1 MGTDQALKKSDTAK
15 SKPNS
20 IRIKRLVK
28 RGLVKLVFFILLLGF
43 AYVILYPF
51 LFKLTAAFMSYDD
64 LFDPLVSL
72 VPRKWVLDNFKSV
85 FATDNFSTGFFN
97 MAFYALVVGLLSMF
111 SSALVGYG
119 LARYRFPFRRLVTAM
134 VVLTMIVPSQT
145 IRLSL
150 FSEFRYFDI
159 FGLFKL
165 FTGQSLQLTNSIW
178 PFVILSSTCL
188 GFRAGIFVILMRQY
202 YIGIPKEHTEAAYV
216 DGAGPFYTFF
226 RVILPMAK
234 SMLIVIFALAFSW
247 QWTDVF
253 YTGTLNGSTP
263 MLQNIILTMA
273 SVTSGGNSDY
283 YYYIVQANT
292 AALIAILPLLLIFV
306 LLQRRIIQGIERSG
320 LVG

>member
-1 MGTDQALKKSDTAK
+1 
-15 SKPNS
+15 
-20 IRIKRLVK
+20 
-28 RGLVKLVFFILLLGF
+28 
-43 AYVILYPF
+43 
-51 LFKLTAAFMSYDD
+51 
-64 LFDPLVSL
+64 
-72 VPRKWVLDNFKSV
+72 
-85 FATDNFSTGFFN
+85 

-202 YIGIPKEHTEAAYV
+202 YIGIPKELTEAAYV

>member
-1 MGTDQALKKSDTAK
+1 MGK
-15 SKPNS
+15 
-20 IRIKRLVK
+20 
-28 RGLVKLVFFILLLGF
+28 ILE
-43 AYVILYPF
+43 
-51 LFKLTAAFMSYDD
+51 D
-64 LFDPLVSL
+64 
-72 VPRKWVLDNFKSV
+72 
-85 FATDNFSTGFFN
+85 
-97 MAFYALVVGLLSMF
+97 
-111 SSALVGYG
+111 
-119 LARYRFPFRRLVTAM
+119 
-134 VVLTMIVPSQT
+134 
-145 IRLSL
+145 
-150 FSEFRYFDI
+150 
-159 FGLFKL
+159 
-165 FTGQSLQLTNSIW
+165 
-178 PFVILSSTCL
+178 
-188 GFRAGIFVILMRQY
+188 
-202 YIGIPKEHTEAAYV
+202 YITEAAYV